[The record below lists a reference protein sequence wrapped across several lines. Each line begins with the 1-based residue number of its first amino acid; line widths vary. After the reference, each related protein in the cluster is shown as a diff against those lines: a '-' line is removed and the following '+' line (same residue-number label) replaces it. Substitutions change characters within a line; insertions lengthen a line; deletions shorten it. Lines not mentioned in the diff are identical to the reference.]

1 MSPSPVAVIVE
12 SLEAAGVRFRLDGK
26 KVKAKL
32 PKPAPPEV
40 LQKLETL
47 RVCRGEVATLL
58 RLRQSE
64 AFEPTPST
72 EDIDLALKI
81 GTHLETLPVHR
92 SATASEIAEVL
103 HGQDYTLAQV
113 VDIYRICQELREARI
128 LIRGREGYG
137 YQFSAW

>member
-12 SLEAAGVRFRLDGK
+12 SLEEAGVRFRLDGK

-32 PKPAPPEV
+32 PKLAPPEV

-47 RVCRGEVATLL
+47 RMRRDEVATLL
-58 RLRQSE
+58 RFRQGE
-64 AFEPTPST
+64 VFEPTPST

-81 GTHLETLPVHR
+81 GTHLETLPAHR
-92 SATASEIAEVL
+92 SATACEIAETL
-103 HGQDYTLAQV
+103 HGSQYMLDHV
-113 VDIYRICQELREARI
+113 IKIYLMCEELREARI